1 MSRRT
6 TFLDPW
12 IENRIWS
19 LKICFINT
27 HPPIHQESFA
37 CCISSIAQRPQRPQG
52 RTVDLSRE
60 KTTALSCQAS
70 LLARVKESNTR
81 RLRVREARGQVQK
94 GVITVEMSVFSQPG
108 GDRLLRCD
116 ELAGSLPTLRRHRHS
131 PRVCRCCHTGRG
143 PGLGVQ
149 PKGGGEVGFKWC
161 VGVGWGVSEGRRGDF
176 HILQRAGKA

>member
-116 ELAGSLPTLRRHRHS
+116 ELAASLPTLPPSQTFPTCLQMLPHWKRA
-131 PRVCRCCHTGRG
+131 RVG
-143 PGLGVQ
+143 
-149 PKGGGEVGFKWC
+149 
-161 VGVGWGVSEGRRGDF
+161 SS
-176 HILQRAGKA
+176 A